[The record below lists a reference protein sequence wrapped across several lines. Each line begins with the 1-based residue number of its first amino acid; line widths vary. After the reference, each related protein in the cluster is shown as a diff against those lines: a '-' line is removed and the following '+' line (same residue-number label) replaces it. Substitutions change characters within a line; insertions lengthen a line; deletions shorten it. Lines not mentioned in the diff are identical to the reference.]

1 MLTGTEAVAIGNDG
15 GGNLRTA
22 HSVGAVADSIAK
34 VDVLTEA
41 DIVIGS
47 AAKFRKLSEHVR
59 DTGVLEESQPLE
71 ILNKALRAQLVPLAT
86 RRTRPGRQEESR
98 GGKDMVEMDVNL
110 HHKLG
115 GSEPKPT
122 RRMRRRR

>member
-1 MLTGTEAVAIGNDG
+1 MLTRAEAAAISNYG

-22 HSVGAVADSIAK
+22 NSVGAVADTIAK

-59 DTGVLEESQPLE
+59 DAGVLEESQPLRS
-71 ILNKALRAQLVPLAT
+71 LTGRCAL
-86 RRTRPGRQEESR
+86 S
-98 GGKDMVEMDVNL
+98 
-110 HHKLG
+110 
-115 GSEPKPT
+115 
-122 RRMRRRR
+122 

>member
-22 HSVGAVADSIAK
+22 NSVGAVADTIAK
-34 VDVLTEA
+34 VDVLAEA

-86 RRTRPGRQEESR
+86 RRTRPGR
-98 GGKDMVEMDVNL
+98 
-110 HHKLG
+110 
-115 GSEPKPT
+115 
-122 RRMRRRR
+122 